1 MLFSMLLAGASLAA
15 SASASTVSTAAKP
28 TKKPFDFLVTFGDS
42 YTDNGR
48 LGYYMGNGGNPPPP
62 GQLHGESDVTAS
74 GGLTWNQYA
83 SRQVGA
89 KLVDYAVS
97 GATCSNQVI
106 SRYFSA
112 INKDFPAVLDDELPS
127 FVADTAYASIF
138 PNRTAANTVYA
149 LWIGTND
156 LGGDAF
162 LTENQHPGKTL
173 TDFSEC
179 IWTAFD
185 TIYKAGGRRF
195 VLLNL
200 APLHLAPLYATL
212 ENGGFSGASQFWAG
226 KSQYNVTERSEK
238 IKEYSTTLNTV
249 FEYGAAV
256 NTRLKSRWP
265 KATFD
270 LFDVHSLMTDIHSNP
285 AAYLDAPHNSTGY
298 FHHCSASGG
307 DCVDQTSLGPL
318 SGFMWY
324 DELHPSTKTGMFC
337 PFFSSLSFL
346 ASITIITLLCLC
358 CLVENIET

>member
-1 MLFSMLLAGASLAA
+1 MLFSMLTAGAFLAA
-15 SASASTVSTAAKP
+15 SASASVTAKP
-28 TKKPFDFLVTFGDS
+28 VKKPFDFLVTFGDS

-48 LGYYMGNGGNPPPP
+48 LNYYIGNGGNPPPA
-62 GQLHGESDVTAS
+62 GQLHGEINVTAS

-89 KLVDYAVS
+89 KLLDYAVS
-97 GATCSNQVI
+97 GATCSNKII

-112 INKDFPAVLDDELPS
+112 INKDFPAVLDDEIPS
-127 FVADTAYASIF
+127 FVADTAYKSIF
-138 PNRTAANTVYA
+138 PDRTADNTVYA

-179 IWTAFD
+179 IWTVFD
-185 TIYKAGGRRF
+185 TIYKSGGRKF
-195 VLLNL
+195 VLLNV
-200 APLHLAPLYATL
+200 APLHLAPLYATI
-212 ENGGFSGASQFWAG
+212 ENGGFSGPSQFWAG

-249 FEYGAAV
+249 FSYGAAV
-256 NTRLKSRWP
+256 NTKLKSRWP

-270 LFDVHSLMTDIHSNP
+270 LFDVHSLLTDIHEDP

-298 FHHCSASGG
+298 FHHCPPSGSN
-307 DCVDQTSLGPL
+307 CVDQTSLGPL
-318 SGFMWY
+318 TGFMWY
-324 DELHPSTKTGMFC
+324 DELHPSTKTD
-337 PFFSSLSFL
+337 SIIAKHFL
-346 ASITIITLLCLC
+346 DVVAGQSKYGTRYQG
-358 CLVENIET
+358 

>member
-15 SASASTVSTAAKP
+15 SASVTAKP

-48 LGYYMGNGGNPPPP
+48 LNYYIGNGGNPPPA
-62 GQLHGESDVTAS
+62 GQLHGEINVTAS

-112 INKDFPAVLDDELPS
+112 INKDFPAVLDDEIPS
-127 FVADTAYASIF
+127 FVADTAYRSVF
-138 PNRTAANTVYA
+138 PDRTADNTVYA

-179 IWTAFD
+179 IWTVFD
-185 TIYKAGGRRF
+185 TIYKSGGRRF

-249 FEYGAAV
+249 FSYGAAV
-256 NTRLKSRWP
+256 NTKLKSRWP

-270 LFDVHSLMTDIHSNP
+270 LFDVHSLLTDVHENP

-298 FHHCSASGG
+298 FHHCPPSGS

-324 DELHPSTKTGMFC
+324 DELHPSTKTD
-337 PFFSSLSFL
+337 SVIAKHFL
-346 ASITIITLLCLC
+346 DVVAGQSKYGTRYCDQRL
-358 CLVENIET
+358 